1 MAILNLFFGAGGLSE
16 GFWRNDMDF
25 VGHIESDNYACE
37 TLKTRMS
44 YWILKKNKLSVYH
57 DYLIKKISKNE
68 LWKISKVSNSNEI
81 INKPI
86 GDATLN
92 SMIKTIRQNMENN
105 NIKMVDIIIGGPPC
119 QAYSL
124 IGRARMKEKV
134 KNDPRNHLYIY
145 YVKFLKEFR
154 PKIFIFENVPGLLNA
169 GGGEYFKKLKKAIE
183 NINYHMEFKE
193 LVATNFGVLQNR
205 KRIIIIGWN
214 KDYYTD
220 YEYPKFLP
228 DKFENPS
235 VSSCLDDLPKLKSG
249 NKIEGMGKYVGVAN
263 KYLIWSKIREK
274 NFNILTQHETRSH
287 NERDKEIYRIAI
299 NKWFND
305 KQRLRYDELAKDRPD
320 LITHKNIKTFTN
332 RFNVVKPDEEYC
344 HTVLAHIAMDGH
356 YYIHPDNEQ
365 NRSISIREAARLQS
379 FPDDYYFEGPR
390 TAIFRQIGNAVPLLM
405 AEKIGNTI
413 IKILFIKNN
422 KNECSSIIEN
432 A

>member
-1 MAILNLFFGAGGLSE
+1 M
-16 GFWRNDMDF
+16 
-25 VGHIESDNYACE
+25 
-37 TLKTRMS
+37 
-44 YWILKKNKLSVYH
+44 
-57 DYLIKKISKNE
+57 
-68 LWKISKVSNSNEI
+68 
-81 INKPI
+81 
-86 GDATLN
+86 
-92 SMIKTIRQNMENN
+92 
-105 NIKMVDIIIGGPPC
+105 
-119 QAYSL
+119 
-124 IGRARMKEKV
+124 
-134 KNDPRNHLYIY
+134 
-145 YVKFLKEFR
+145 
-154 PKIFIFENVPGLLNA
+154 PGLLNA

-332 RFNVVKPDEEYC
+332 RFKVVF
-344 HTVLAHIAMDGH
+344 
-356 YYIHPDNEQ
+356 
-365 NRSISIREAARLQS
+365 S
-379 FPDDYYFEGPR
+379 
-390 TAIFRQIGNAVPLLM
+390 
-405 AEKIGNTI
+405 
-413 IKILFIKNN
+413 
-422 KNECSSIIEN
+422 
-432 A
+432 